1 MEQRRSLR
9 ENLRIIWA
17 IAAKDMVDAIKNRT
31 TISIMI
37 GVALFM
43 LSAQAA
49 PLLLKLRSVPR
60 VYYYDVGQS
69 TQIAEL
75 AKGEEISLIKMPS
88 QGVVEKTIAESA
100 GTAVGLVIPVDFDQD
115 VQAGEGVI
123 LEGYYAH
130 WVTVADVEETTS
142 FLEQELSAQIGCP
155 VTINLEGNVIYPGP
169 DADGQPFMISL
180 SLMVMMLTMGGF
192 LVPLLM
198 VEEKEKHTME
208 ALLVSPASY
217 SQIVFGKAIAGVF
230 YCLTAAAIVLLIN
243 HSMVHQ
249 WGVAILAVVCGAFFT
264 VAIGLLVGTLFENQG
279 TMNLWLGLILLV
291 LIMPVFL
298 AQTMGARLPQIF
310 SAIVPWL
317 PSVAM
322 SKVVKISF
330 SNHLP
335 VDQLLTNVGM
345 MVGFTVVLLTL
356 VAWRVRR
363 MDRQKLC

>member
-1 MEQRRSLR
+1 MEMEQRRSPR

-31 TISIMI
+31 TISIVI

-49 PLLLKLRSVPR
+49 PLLLKLRPVPR
-60 VYYYDVGQS
+60 AYYYDFGQS
-69 TQIAEL
+69 GRIAEL
-75 AKGEEISLIKMPS
+75 AKGKEISLIKMPS
-88 QGVVEKTIAESA
+88 QEAVEKTIAESA
-100 GTAVGLVIPVDFDQD
+100 GATIGLIIPADFDQD
-115 VQAGEGVI
+115 VQAGEGVV

-130 WVTVADVEETTS
+130 WANAADVGETTS
-142 FLEQELSAQIGCP
+142 FFEQELSAQIGSP
-155 VTINLEGNVIYPGP
+155 VKINLEGNVIYPGP

-208 ALLVSPASY
+208 ALLVSPASF
-217 SQIVFGKAIAGVF
+217 SQVVLGKVIAGIF
-230 YCLTAAAIVLLIN
+230 YCLTAAAVVLLIN

-249 WGVAILAVVCGAFFT
+249 WGLAILAVVCGGLFT

-279 TMNLWLGLILLV
+279 TMNLWLGLILLM
-291 LIMPVFL
+291 LILPVFL
-298 AQTMGARLPQIF
+298 AQTMGERLPQIF
-310 SAIVPWL
+310 SAIIPWL
-317 PSVAM
+317 PSMAM

-330 SNHLP
+330 SNSLP
-335 VDQLLTNVGM
+335 VEQLLMNVGI
-345 MVGFTVVLLTL
+345 MVGFSVVL
-356 VAWRVRR
+356 VAMVVGRMRR
-363 MDRQKLC
+363 TDR